1 MGLFRK
7 EQLDV
12 KLSEANANDFR
23 GEWIAIIDERIVAH
37 NENIGTVIDKV
48 KKEHAGEKPQY
59 LRVQKGNIAMY

>member
-7 EQLDV
+7 GHSTV

-23 GEWIAIIDERIVAH
+23 GEWLAIIDEEIVAH
-37 NENIGTVIDKV
+37 NENIGTVIDRV
-48 KKEHAGEKPQY
+48 KKEHAGKKPQY